1 VFTLVVRVLGVTLLD
16 MAVCT
21 DETPEARDLEG
32 GYAMTAG
39 FQPNVPTIPSTQQDN
54 QPEGD

>member
-16 MAVCT
+16 MAVGT
-21 DETPEARDLEG
+21 DEAAAPCDLEG

-39 FQPNVPTIPSTQQDN
+39 FQPNVPTIPSTQLD
-54 QPEGD
+54 E